1 MGRGKGL
8 ILQQFIMKFLKAL
21 LVFLL
26 CSLSVFGQKNLS
38 ISGTLIDNFTQEP
51 VDFATVTLLNTKDS
65 TFVTGAMSDS
75 KGMFNLQKIA
85 KGRYIIKITYI
96 GYKTVYQ
103 SVRISENRPAV
114 DLGKIS
120 LETDNILLAEAV
132 VEGKAPEVVVKGD
145 TIEYNADSFKTPQ
158 NAAVEELLKKLPGTE
173 VDKDGN
179 ITVNGKEI
187 KKILVDGKEF
197 FSDDPKIASK
207 NLPAEMVKKVQVV
220 DRKSDLA
227 RLTGFDDGDEETVIN
242 LTIRDGMKKGT
253 MGNAMAGLGHDIPKE
268 GDLRYEAGAMVN
280 HMSDKDRYTLM
291 LGANNT
297 NNMGASDLGAQ
308 RFSGMR
314 GMRRGGG
321 GINTSKIFAGNMNKQ
336 FSPRLSLN
344 GDISLNNSD
353 RNSHNTIETE
363 YDESIDKKMKRKER
377 TISEN
382 NDISDNFGINFR
394 MEWKP
399 DSATTII
406 FRPNFSYNKS
416 NSKEIKKFE
425 SFNMLLPLGQDTL
438 NNGYSKSFTEGEGFQ
453 TGGTLEYARKLNKPG
468 RVFTFSV
475 NGSYN
480 TSYSSEEYFYLKNA
494 HNNGII
500 RKNITQQQIENDN
513 FSTRYGFFTSYVEP
527 LGRKFF
533 VQLSYRLNKNY
544 SENINSTY
552 RLNSSD
558 PDMNIWERV
567 DSLSRSN
574 VRDNLTQ
581 RINLG
586 FKSVREKYNYTVG
599 VNVDPSNSTNN
610 TYLPGHDNK
619 LSFPVAAYKDKR
631 LPNTIGDT
639 LVTPVLKN
647 VVNFSPNLNFNY
659 MFGKRTNLR
668 VDYSGEMNQPTANQL
683 SILDYSDPLNI
694 VKGNPNLKPSYSNR
708 FSARFNKFVP
718 ESQFFY
724 NIDFRGNLSFNDIVQ
739 VRTIDSIKRTTYEN
753 INGNWDVALRGMFNT
768 PLRNKKFTIAN
779 FSSLSYRNLVGFT
792 NGAENTTKNFAVS
805 DRVNINYRSELF
817 DIGINGSISYQNVEN
832 KLQAQNNRNTY
843 DWSAGT
849 YTIWYLPHDFTIE
862 SNVDWQSRSGYPTG
876 YNIGQTIWNATVSKQ
891 LFNSKAGVGVLKLK
905 MYDIL
910 QERKSLNY
918 SVGNGYVRNTE
929 STTLPSFFM
938 CTFIYK
944 FQIFPGGK
952 ASPADMQPNHGDGNT
967 IRIGP
972 GRNIHI
978 H

>member
-1 MGRGKGL
+1 
-8 ILQQFIMKFLKAL
+8 MKSLKAL

-38 ISGTLIDNFTQEP
+38 ISGTLIDNLTKEP
-51 VDFATVTLLNTKDS
+51 VDFASVSLLNAKDS
-65 TFVTGAMSDS
+65 TFVTGAMSNS
-75 KGMFNLQKIA
+75 NGVFNLQKID
-85 KGRYIIKITYI
+85 KGRYLIKITYI

-103 SVRISENRPAV
+103 SVRVTENNPITDV
-114 DLGKIS
+114 GKIS
-120 LETDNILLAEAV
+120 LVSDDIVLAEAV

-158 NAAVEELLKKLPGTE
+158 NAAVEELLKKLPGAE

-197 FSDDPKIASK
+197 FSDDPKVASK
-207 NLPAEMVKKVQVV
+207 NLPAEMVKKVQVL

-242 LTIRDGMKKGT
+242 LTIKEGMKKGT
-253 MGNAMAGLGHDIPKE
+253 MGNAMAGLGHDTPKD
-268 GDLRYEAGAMVN
+268 GDYRYEAGAMVN
-280 HMSDKDRYTLM
+280 HMSDNDRYTVM

-297 NNMGASDLGAQ
+297 NNMGAADLGAQ

-314 GMRRGGG
+314 GMRRGSG
-321 GINTSKIFAGNMNKQ
+321 GINTSETFAGNMNKQ
-336 FSPRLSLN
+336 FSPKLSLN
-344 GDISLNNSD
+344 GDISYNSYD
-353 RNSHNTIETE
+353 KESHNKIETN
-363 YDESIDKKMKRKER
+363 YDEVTNKKTQELMKRKER
-377 TISEN
+377 TTSDN

-416 NSKEIKKFE
+416 NSTERKNFE
-425 SFNMLLPLGQDTL
+425 SFNTILPLGQDTL
-438 NNGYSKSFTEGEGFQ
+438 YNGYSTSFTEGEGFQ
-453 TGGTLEYARKLNKPG
+453 TGGTLEYARKLSKPG

-480 TSYSSEEYFYLKNA
+480 TSYSSEDYFYLKNT
-494 HNNGII
+494 HNNGVIS
-500 RKNITQQQIENDN
+500 KNTTQQQIENDN
-513 FSTRYGFFTSYVEP
+513 YSTRYGFFTSYVEP
-527 LGRKFF
+527 LGRNNFI
-533 VQLSYRLNKNY
+533 QLSYRLNKNY

-552 RLNSSD
+552 SFNASD
-558 PDMNIWERV
+558 PNLNIWERV

-581 RINLG
+581 RINLA
-586 FKSVREKYNYTVG
+586 FKSVREKYNYTIG

-610 TYLPGHDNK
+610 TYIPHRDNL
-619 LSFPVAAYKDKR
+619 LSFPVAAYEDKR
-631 LPNTIGDT
+631 LQNTIGDT
-639 LVTPVLKN
+639 LVTQVLKN
-647 VVNFSPNLNFNY
+647 VVNFSPSLNFNY
-659 MFGKRTNLR
+659 IFGKRTNLR
-668 VDYSGEMNQPTANQL
+668 IDNTGDMNQPTANQL

-694 VKGNPNLKPSYSNR
+694 IEGNPDLKPSYTNR
-708 FSARFNKFVP
+708 FSARFSKFVP

-724 NIDFRGNLSFNDIVQ
+724 NIDLRNNISFRDIVQ
-739 VRTIDSIKRTTYEN
+739 VRTIDSIKHTTYKN
-753 INGNWDVALRGMFNT
+753 VNGNWDVALRGMFNT
-768 PLRNKKFTIAN
+768 PLRNKKFTVAN
-779 FSSLSYRNLVGFT
+779 FSSLSYRNLAGFT
-792 NGAENTTKNFAVS
+792 NGKENTTKNFTVS
-805 DRVNINYRSELF
+805 DKANINYRSELF
-817 DIGINGSISYQNVEN
+817 DIGLNGGISYQNVDN
-832 KLQAQNNRNTY
+832 KLQSQNNKNTY

-862 SNVDWQSRSGYPTG
+862 SNIDWQTRSGYDKGFNTS
-876 YNIGQTIWNATVSKQ
+876 QTIWNATVSKQ
-891 LFNSKAGVGVLKLK
+891 LFNSKAGAGILKLK
-905 MYDIL
+905 IYDIL

-918 SVGNGYVRNTE
+918 SVGSGYVRNTE

-944 FQIFPGGK
+944 FQVFPGGK
-952 ASPADMQPNHGDGNT
+952 ASPADMEPNSGDGNM
-967 IRIGP
+967 IRVGP
-972 GRNIHI
+972 RGRGGVYSH
-978 H
+978 